1 MFQKTKKSVICFV
14 IIFFLLSGCTSST
27 DSVDKQFVE
36 VHLQFGF
43 VNELNTFEGKF
54 TKDLVMDGSIT
65 VDFWLSKKDQ
75 ESIKELAN
83 QVSFFNLPNNIP
95 AQPGVAITPD
105 PSPDK
110 LRIRF
115 DNMDHTIVWSYAGN
129 RENLNF
135 KKVIELSQHIM
146 SIVKNSERFKS
157 LPEARGGRI

>member
-1 MFQKTKKSVICFV
+1 MFQKTKKLVICFM
-14 IIFFLLSGCTSST
+14 IFFFIIIGCTSTT
-27 DSVDKQFVE
+27 DSVDEQFVE

-95 AQPGVAITPD
+95 AQPGITILPD
-105 PSPDK
+105 PSPNK
-110 LRIRF
+110 LRFRF
-115 DNMDHTIVWSYAGN
+115 DTMDHTVVWSYAGN
-129 RENLNF
+129 RENTNF
-135 KKVIELSQHIM
+135 KKVIELSNHII
-146 SIVKNSERFKS
+146 SIVKNNEIYRT
-157 LPEARGGRI
+157 LPETRGSRL